1 MNSPHYEYDIMTDD
15 EFRSSLE
22 FRIGRELTVLSGKP
36 LRHMWRD
43 RVFGSYIG
51 EENGRRPIMGTSFL
65 GNNGQTE
72 MQLVMFLPEDAYHDR
87 MIDQQERG
95 AFSRPGM

>member
-1 MNSPHYEYDIMTDD
+1 MTDD

-22 FRIGRELTVLSGKP
+22 FRIGRKLTVFSGKT

-43 RVFGSYIG
+43 GIFGSYIG

-65 GNNGQTE
+65 GNDGQTE
-72 MQLVMFLPEDAYHDR
+72 MQLLMFLPEDAYHDR
-87 MIDQQERG
+87 IIDQLERG
-95 AFSRPGM
+95 AFSRLGI

>member
-1 MNSPHYEYDIMTDD
+1 
-15 EFRSSLE
+15 
-22 FRIGRELTVLSGKP
+22 
-36 LRHMWRD
+36 
-43 RVFGSYIG
+43 
-51 EENGRRPIMGTSFL
+51 MGTSFL
-65 GNNGQTE
+65 GNDGQTE